1 MQGPVVYSNL
11 PPTQQPQ
18 QRMPGYVLNRLVYF
32 ILPIVMV
39 VLVGASMFWLQ
50 WASQRGV
57 ALGYPT
63 PHVAMFTSADNNNN
77 TVQIRN
83 AIQFTADSPGRGL
96 TYSWDFGDN
105 TGGSG
110 TAVSHNYV
118 SGGSYTV
125 SVTVTDALNQSST
138 ARQTVTVTV
147 PAPQASFTAQ
157 NDGNGYYTFDASG
170 SSADPSTTISTYS
183 WDFGDQYNDPN
194 GGQQEN
200 HYYYYTGTY
209 TVTLTVT
216 DALGQS
222 SSQFTQ
228 TITE

>member
-11 PPTQQPQ
+11 PPTQQPLQ
-18 QRMPGYVLNRLVYF
+18 HMPGHVLNRLVYF

-50 WASQRGV
+50 WASQRSIS
-57 ALGYPT
+57 LGYPT
-63 PHVAMFTSADNNNN
+63 PHVAMFSSVGDN
-77 TVQIRN
+77 TIEVRD

-96 TYSWDFGDN
+96 SYSWDFGDN
-105 TGGSG
+105 TVGSG
-110 TAVSHNYV
+110 TTVSHNYV

-157 NDGNGYYTFDASG
+157 NDGDGYYTFDASG
-170 SSADPSTTISTYS
+170 SSADPSTAIETYN

-194 GGQQEN
+194 GSQQED
-200 HYYYYTGTY
+200 HYYYYSGTY
-209 TVTLTVT
+209 TVTLVVT

-222 SSQFTQ
+222 SSPYTL